1 MAAMEDGE
9 IPRPVQKVTL
19 TPWGLCVAVLL
30 GPAALVWIVRGAA
43 FAAQCEPGPGLCA
56 GMPIGAGMR
65 DALFLAWMVSTDA
78 LLLIGLSIIATLAAF
93 RACRPLLGTL
103 SLLLLPILSP
113 VLPMIAVLVSRYEDC
128 PVSTDGIGSCVLWG
142 ASMGMSFHTAA
153 IARDF
158 VYGIVPYTFALTVM
172 LGLLGFFFARPRAP
186 APPHPMEQ
194 MRRMTSHEDFQ

>member
-1 MAAMEDGE
+1 MAAMEEEE
-9 IPRPVQKVTL
+9 IPTPERRVTL
-19 TPWGLCVAVLL
+19 TPWGLCAAVLL
-30 GPAALVWIVRGAA
+30 GPALLVWIVRGAA

-56 GMPIGAGMR
+56 GIPIGAGMR
-65 DALFLAWMVSTDA
+65 DVLFLAWTVSTDA
-78 LLLIGLSIIATLAAF
+78 LLLVGLSIIATLSAF
-93 RACRPLLGTL
+93 RAHRPLLGTL
-103 SLLLLPILSP
+103 SMLLLPILSP

-186 APPHPMEQ
+186 ALPHPMEQ
-194 MRRMTSHEDFQ
+194 MRRMTDDTFQ